1 MPSSVLAAGTS
12 PASRMAPAPR
22 PHQDASSGNHM
33 QPNSC
38 FPVPKA
44 PLIPFWKKQAR
55 RTDPAPKHRKSQWA
69 HLGGKVQ
76 GVLTHPWPVQ
86 DKPRPPRVAG
96 AGEGHCDLCY
106 FPETRENSGIMICPH
121 AGVCVRARNR
131 TRKILALISVL
142 IILGQDALT
151 KCGSKIWWGRERAA
165 RSGSRKVCVV

>member
-1 MPSSVLAAGTS
+1 M
-12 PASRMAPAPR
+12 
-22 PHQDASSGNHM
+22 
-33 QPNSC
+33 
-38 FPVPKA
+38 
-44 PLIPFWKKQAR
+44 
-55 RTDPAPKHRKSQWA
+55 DPAPEHGESQWA
-69 HLGGKVQ
+69 RRGGMVW
-76 GVLTHPWPVQ
+76 GVLTHLWPVQ
-86 DKPRPPRVAG
+86 DEPLPPRVAG

-165 RSGSRKVCVV
+165 RSGSREVCAVRAGPCRAPVSPVPKRSRPKP